1 MRTAAVLCDVPN
13 CKAQAVCFGAG
24 ALDESDPEFRCVAHC
39 DHARRDCRCGVSS
52 VKILAPEPAPRAA
65 ALHRCEVPRCGAPAA
80 CFGDT
85 DRAAAPTCLCSAH
98 CDHRDCVRA
107 AAVSSRGLVLLR
119 LGTSAIYAAERV
131 ATKAINELAL
141 SAGERLRAAQAA
153 EQAVQGL
160 RVGIVAKVLEVADLM
175 LRPPP
180 PPPRASKL
188 N

>member
-1 MRTAAVLCDVPN
+1 
-13 CKAQAVCFGAG
+13 
-24 ALDESDPEFRCVAHC
+24 
-39 DHARRDCRCGVSS
+39 
-52 VKILAPEPAPRAA
+52 
-65 ALHRCEVPRCGAPAA
+65 
-80 CFGDT
+80 
-85 DRAAAPTCLCSAH
+85 
-98 CDHRDCVRA
+98 VRA